1 MDIRTLQYFVTI
13 VECGNFSSAA
23 KKLHMTQ
30 PPLSRQ
36 IQNLESEL
44 GILLMERGPRN
55 IILTDA
61 GKKLYEYAQI
71 MINLSDI
78 AVRDIQDFSSG
89 KKGQLRIGCASS
101 CNDLLLS
108 IISREFSVKFPDITY
123 QIFEKNT
130 FELIE
135 LLEKNI
141 IEIAIVR
148 SPFPNKDALQS
159 EIIMRENF
167 VAVAQPGF
175 FEDENASFEAKEL
188 SGKPV
193 ILYRRWES
201 FLKNY
206 FKSRDISPEYLCSN
220 DDARTSLAW
229 AKEGMGIALLPRST
243 VYNIKDQTVLY
254 RDIDR
259 YNLNTDI
266 SIAWKNSNYVSH
278 ALKNFIDTV
287 LNFKTDWSE

>member
-13 VECGNFSSAA
+13 VESGNFSSAA

-44 GILLMERGPRN
+44 GIMLMERGPRN

-108 IISREFSVKFPDITY
+108 IISRDFSVKFPEITY

-130 FELIE
+130 FELID

-148 SPFPNKDALQS
+148 SPFPNKDTLQS
-159 EIIMRENF
+159 EIIMKENF
-167 VAVAQPGF
+167 VAAARPDF
-175 FEDENASFEAKEL
+175 FEDENAPFDPKEL

-193 ILYRRWES
+193 ILYRRWEA

-206 FKSRDISPEYLCSN
+206 FKNRDISPEYLCSN

-229 AKEGMGIALLPRST
+229 AKEGMGIALLPYST
-243 VYNIKDQTVLY
+243 VYNIRDKSILYKNIDQS
-254 RDIDR
+254 
-259 YNLNTDI
+259 NLNTDI

-287 LNFKTDWSE
+287 LKFKNG